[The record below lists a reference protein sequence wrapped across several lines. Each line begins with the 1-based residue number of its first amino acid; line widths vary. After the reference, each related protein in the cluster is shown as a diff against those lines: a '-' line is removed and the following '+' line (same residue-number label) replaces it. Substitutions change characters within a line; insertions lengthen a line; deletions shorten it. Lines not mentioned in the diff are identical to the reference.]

1 MKILNLILT
10 MVITL
15 FCVTSL
21 SWSACD
27 GDTDCDGDVDGV
39 DVANVAA
46 DFGTVGCG
54 PCETLWQQSGFDIYY
69 NDGNVGIGT
78 DSPQAKLEVSGGET
92 NLQQE
97 AWQAVTFQNGWYDL
111 GGGFSPT
118 GYFKDSM
125 GIVHLRGV
133 AMDYSS
139 TSNVIFTLPEGYRP
153 AYRELH
159 VVITASATLG
169 RIDIIS
175 NGNVTL
181 QAGASGTSVSL
192 DGITF
197 RAAD

>member
-1 MKILNLILT
+1 M
-10 MVITL
+10 
-15 FCVTSL
+15 
-21 SWSACD
+21 
-27 GDTDCDGDVDGV
+27 
-39 DVANVAA
+39 
-46 DFGTVGCG
+46 
-54 PCETLWQQSGFDIYY
+54 
-69 NDGNVGIGT
+69 
-78 DSPQAKLEVSGGET
+78 
-92 NLQQE
+92 
-97 AWQAVTFQNGWYDL
+97 